1 MAKIEEMTDADAAR
15 EAKTPNAKATEGT
28 KTATT
33 TTTTTT
39 TTTAAGGKRDSTTAP
54 KPTAPTISP
63 KMFISPILLMG
74 GKRMGI
80 DYKDPA
86 HVAKIRMCFVVAMT
100 MLALCFAHLWVTMKK
115 RKKKLEEDTCE
126 VKVKDVQSGE
136 TKTEKVTLYEHDVRE
151 FRKVLMSN
159 IMGGCMVSMLHF
171 AFKVVP
177 PLLLQSIM
185 MPLNLWDGNLWQVHV
200 LSRGEKDNAKLR
212 RPWEEPEQKS
222 PFAAF
227 AEAMSPETKANP
239 KAIDASQKKAKDAK
253 KNPKHKR

>member
-39 TTTAAGGKRDSTTAP
+39 TAATGGKRDSTTAP
-54 KPTAPTISP
+54 KPTPPTISP

-136 TKTEKVTLYEHDVRE
+136 TKTEKVTLYEP
-151 FRKVLMSN
+151 
-159 IMGGCMVSMLHF
+159 VSYTHLTL
-171 AFKVVP
+171 P
-177 PLLLQSIM
+177 TILL
-185 MPLNLWDGNLWQVHV
+185 V
-200 LSRGEKDNAKLR
+200 
-212 RPWEEPEQKS
+212 
-222 PFAAF
+222 
-227 AEAMSPETKANP
+227 
-239 KAIDASQKKAKDAK
+239 
-253 KNPKHKR
+253 